1 MKFSKKIFQLLV
13 LLCMCTYMK
22 GQEVAFLPDV
32 VQIKI
37 EREKEETISKQLR
50 NGMLRSG
57 SGMQFIQ
64 VGEAGWDKV
73 FRQAKAYEMKRMIPY
88 NARFDARHRAAELD
102 LWYEVKIDST
112 ANVLEVV
119 EELKKQQGVKIAEP
133 SYLIEGN
140 ATVSDEYPVDDTDI
154 KKQWNLHNT
163 GLHTAGFP
171 DGTRGIDINA
181 FKAWEINSGRSNVV
195 VAIVDGAF
203 DLNHID
209 LRDNVWV
216 NTAEL
221 NGTPGVD
228 DDGNGY
234 VDDIH
239 GYNFVDFIPTTRPS
253 NHGTHVAG
261 IVGAK
266 ANNAIGIA
274 GVAGGGLNGDDGA
287 RLMTCQILN
296 PDGSSGSSEPA
307 MALVYAA
314 DNGAVIAQCSWGY
327 QIAHYLNQSVLDAID
342 YFIENAGRDESGNPL
357 PNTPMVG
364 GLAVFAAGNINS
376 EDLFYPAS
384 YEKCFS
390 VAAVNNRG
398 EKASYSTHGKWVS
411 ITAPGGAE
419 DAGNIPFALIHST
432 FPNNTYGPL
441 AGTSMACPHVSGV
454 AALILSEYGNEN
466 YTPEMLKHRIL
477 ASANDVIYTNHNAAY
492 QGKLG
497 AGLLDAFGALDKNL
511 PDVEANLYYGTFPW
525 SKDGVKQVEKQNLRI
540 LNSGD
545 GVMELAEIRTSNPI
559 FTIPDFVSGQTLQ
572 AGEFID
578 LDVLCAPTAGGEIRD
593 TLQITFG
600 GAFSG
605 QVSTTFLL
613 ANVVVPEHRSEVVLF
628 SDDFENGLYRWSI
641 YDQDGDTRAW
651 IPRTNSA
658 ETNNIHALSGFNFAA
673 SEVPVLNSTGHR
685 TSPPKNWLI
694 SPVFDLS
701 EFSTEDDVQFS
712 YWIKSPFQVR
722 NSTQNTCK
730 VLISTNPE
738 ETFNPESFDELLL
751 EEVLSWSVINGGFN
765 LRSLPL
771 SQYAGKKVQIAFVHE
786 APEANSLV
794 VLENVKLSFIPKEDM
809 VDVAISDV
817 IVANNREL
825 TSRVASPVRVLVRNN
840 GTEVAQNVEVSYQL
854 NDGQRVEEII
864 PSITAGQT
872 ISYQFDESLSPEN
885 AEYDAILK
893 VKVNIENDKVAQNNV
908 YDKQLWINPFNTVK
922 SWDLEDAKMPE
933 GVVHLRFDNYFV
945 SNNLRNTSFE
955 TGWLN
960 GQERFLIGSINRMPD
975 PILGNLILVS
985 SSYFSAANAMADR
998 WICIPVDAIE
1008 TDSLLLKWTTFSF
1021 DQIMKEDYEVWAT
1034 TTTVTRDS
1042 KPEDFE
1048 LIASV
1053 NQENSTVTHHAADL
1067 TKYANAPFTFAFRHR
1082 TMNGCILA
1090 LDNIKL
1096 LASGGVSALENI
1108 QVSNPVFVYPNPVK
1122 DHFTVQAEY
1131 PFSKIEVLDLTGK
1144 IIYSSGSIQT
1154 STVTVA
1160 NENWATGYYLLRVY
1174 SSVGILTS
1182 KICITY

>member
-13 LLCMCTYMK
+13 LLCVCTYMK

-32 VQIKI
+32 IQIKI
-37 EREKEETISKQLR
+37 ERKKEETISKQLR
-50 NGMLRSG
+50 NGMLRS
-57 SGMQFIQ
+57 SSDMQFIQ

-73 FRQAKAYEMKRMIPY
+73 LRQAKAYEMKRMIPY
-88 NARFDARHRAAELD
+88 NARFDARHRAAGLD
-102 LWYEVKIDST
+102 LWYEVRIDST
-112 ANVLEVV
+112 ANLLEIVD
-119 EELKKQQGVKIAEP
+119 ELKKQQGIKTAEP
-133 SYLIEGN
+133 VYPIVGHSTAN
-140 ATVSDEYPVDDTDI
+140 EYPNDRDI
-154 KKQWNLHNT
+154 KRQWNLHNT
-163 GLHTAGFP
+163 GLHNAGFP
-171 DGTRGIDINA
+171 DGTQGIDINA
-181 FKAWEINSGRSNVV
+181 FKAWEINSGRSNVT
-195 VAIVDGAF
+195 VAIIDGAF
-203 DLNHID
+203 DFNHVD
-209 LRDNVWV
+209 LRDNRWV

-239 GYNFVDFIPTTRPS
+239 GYNFVNFIPTISPS

-266 ANNAIGIA
+266 INNATGIA
-274 GVAGGGLNGDDGA
+274 GVAGGGLNGDDGV

-296 PDGSSGSSEPA
+296 PDGSSGSSDPSI
-307 MALVYAA
+307 ALIYAA

-327 QIAHYLNQSVLDAID
+327 QIAHYRNQSIIDAID
-342 YFIENAGRDESGNPL
+342 YFIEYAGKDEYGNPL

-364 GLAVFAAGNINS
+364 GLAVFAAGNIKS

-390 VAAVNNRG
+390 VASVNNTG
-398 EKASYSTHGKWVS
+398 EKAGYSTYGKWVS

-419 DAGNIPFALIHST
+419 DSGHVPFGLIHST
-432 FPNNTYGPL
+432 FMNNTYGPL

-477 ASANDVIYTNHNAAY
+477 TSANDVIYTQHNATS

-511 PDVEANLYYGTFPW
+511 PDVEANLYYGAFPY
-525 SKDGVKQVEKQNLRI
+525 SKNGVMHVEKQRLRI

-545 GVMELAEIRTSNPI
+545 GVMELTGIRTSNPI
-559 FTIPDFVSGQTLQ
+559 FTIPDFVSGQTIQ
-572 AGEFID
+572 PKGFID
-578 LDVLCAPTAGGEIRD
+578 LDVLCAPTTPGEIRD

-613 ANVVVPEHRSEVVLF
+613 ASVVTPEHRSEVVLF
-628 SDDFENGLYRWSI
+628 SDDFENGLYQWSI
-641 YDQDGDTRAW
+641 YDQDGDKRAW

-658 ETNNIHALSGFNFAA
+658 ETNNIHALSGFNYAA
-673 SEVPVLNSTGHR
+673 SEVPVLSSTGHR

-694 SPVFDLS
+694 TPVFDLS
-701 EFSTEDDVQFS
+701 GFNTEDDVQFS
-712 YWIKSPFQVR
+712 YWIKSPYQVHI
-722 NSTQNTCK
+722 SIENTCK
-730 VLISTNPE
+730 VLISANPE
-738 ETFNPESFDELLL
+738 ETFNPESFDEVLL

-794 VLENVKLSFIPKEDM
+794 ILEDVKLSFIPQEDI
-809 VDVAISDV
+809 VDIAISDV

-825 TSRVASPVRVLVRNN
+825 TSGVASQVRVLVRNN
-840 GTEVAQNVEVSYQL
+840 GTEIARNIEISYQL

-864 PSITAGQT
+864 PSIDAGKT
-872 ISYQFDESLSPEN
+872 LSYLFDENLLTED

-893 VKVNIENDKVAQNNV
+893 VEVNIENDKVAQNNV

-922 SWDLEDAKMPE
+922 SWDFEDTKMPE
-933 GVVHLRFDNYFV
+933 GVVHLRFDNYFT
-945 SNNLRNTSFE
+945 SQNLRNTAFE

-960 GQERFLIGSINRMPD
+960 GQERFLIGGINRMPD
-975 PILGNLILVS
+975 PILGNLVVVS
-985 SSYFSAANAMADR
+985 SSYFSASNAMADR

-1008 TDSLLLKWTTFSF
+1008 TDSLLLKWTAFSF
-1021 DQIMKEDYEVWAT
+1021 EPMMKEDYEVWAT
-1034 TTTVTRDS
+1034 TTTVTKDS
-1042 KPEDFE
+1042 QPEDFE

-1053 NQENSTVTHHAADL
+1053 NQENSTITHHTADL
-1067 TKYANAPFTFAFRHR
+1067 TKYANVPFTFAFRHR
-1082 TMNGCILA
+1082 TINGCILA

-1096 LASGGVSALENI
+1096 LAPGAVSALENI
-1108 QVSNPVFVYPNPVK
+1108 QISNSVSVFPNPIK
-1122 DHFTVQAEY
+1122 DYFTVQAEY
-1131 PFSKIEVLDLTGK
+1131 PFSKIEVVDLTGK
-1144 IIYSSGSIQT
+1144 IIYSSGPIQT
-1154 STVTVA
+1154 STITVA
-1160 NENWATGYYLLRVY
+1160 NENWAAGYYLLRVH
-1174 SSVGILTS
+1174 STRGIVTK
-1182 KICITY
+1182 KIGIID